1 MTSNYVV
8 CNGGLFGYVK
18 TVICRIYMP
27 YPFQWGRPTFNA
39 GETFAMM
46 AASLVS
52 LFEVFS
58 LQKLPDIFK
67 ILIQNYEHD
76 QRS

>member
-1 MTSNYVV
+1 
-8 CNGGLFGYVK
+8 
-18 TVICRIYMP
+18 MP

-58 LQKLPDIFK
+58 LRKLPDIFK
-67 ILIQNYEHD
+67 ILIQNYKHN
-76 QRS
+76 